1 MILSITKQFILTI
14 CSFYLYRKILGHA
27 KNTLCKNFLLIISS
41 LLLSIL
47 NYYIF
52 CNLPGISTI
61 SFILL
66 LYLAFQL
73 FFQTKLKLCLIATI
87 ISYGLSYALFSACCF
102 PIITLFYYFHYP
114 QNNLLYV
121 SITILAGFITYLV
134 LHIPF
139 CFKRFRKGMHFLYN
153 NVVINLGTIISIAII
168 TCISYTQLREFPGD
182 SIAFLQLLSIFL
194 LGFLLLFW
202 WKNQITKS
210 YIEKLRRAEL
220 ESLRQELTEKNHEIE
235 KLRENNDALAHIIHR
250 DNKLIPSMEHA
261 VCEFLDNKDALSV
274 DELAKKGEALAKEL
288 KEMAASRTG
297 ILHDYQAHG
306 QHIPI
311 TGVCSVDAL
320 LSYMQKKAFSAGITF
335 QVGISADLTAFTTS
349 VVTPEDLSHLLSDLI
364 ENAIHAVKDCPDRNI
379 QLHIHN
385 ISGNYTVEISD
396 TGVPFPIEILQG
408 YGIEQQTSHAD
419 DGGSGIGLM
428 DIWNLKKKYRASM
441 HIQEF
446 DASSDTWCKKIS
458 VIFDSKNHYLIQTYR
473 PEQILMTLKRSDLY
487 VLQL

>member
-1 MILSITKQFILTI
+1 MILSITKQFFIIL
-14 CSFYLYRKILGHA
+14 SSLYLYTKLLNFENYSVQKKFSNIICACIITAMSYFFNLYIPSLSLTFIVLSIFLTMLLQSQATLRPSFVATVIAYSLSYITFSVGSIMIIFVYYGLHIE
-27 KNTLCKNFLLIISS
+27 KNYYSS
-41 LLLSIL
+41 LVAIVLSGIL
-47 NYYIF
+47 
-52 CNLPGISTI
+52 C
-61 SFILL
+61 
-66 LYLAFQL
+66 
-73 FFQTKLKLCLIATI
+73 
-87 ISYGLSYALFSACCF
+87 FS
-102 PIITLFYYFHYP
+102 L
-114 QNNLLYV
+114 
-121 SITILAGFITYLV
+121 

-139 CFKRFRKGMHFLYN
+139 CFKRLRNGMRFLYHS
-153 NVVINLGTIISIAII
+153 VFINLGTIICVTSLIFFSAGR
-168 TCISYTQLREFPGD
+168 LREFPGD

-210 YIEKLRRAEL
+210 YIEKLRKAEL

-306 QHIPI
+306 QNIPL

>member
-1 MILSITKQFILTI
+1 MILTI
-14 CSFYLYRKILGHA
+14 IKQFFIIYSSFYLYNKLLNLEYRHKLT
-27 KNTLCKNFLLIISS
+27 KFLLVPISLVIAYAHYVLVTFIPSFAIAFTILLFYFFVLS
-41 LLLSIL
+41 LTTVNYKIAFVTTMIAFNL
-47 NYYIF
+47 NYLVFSIF
-52 CNLPGISTI
+52 VLMVGSI
-61 SFILL
+61 F
-66 LYLAFQL
+66 
-73 FFQTKLKLCLIATI
+73 
-87 ISYGLSYALFSACCF
+87 YGLSLSQDE
-102 PIITLFYYFHYP
+102 IGLI
-114 QNNLLYV
+114 
-121 SITILAGFITYLV
+121 SIMAISGILTYLAV
-134 LHIPF
+134 HIPF
-139 CFKRFRKGMHFLYN
+139 LFKRFKKGMRFLYQTFI
-153 NVVINLGTIISIAII
+153 INSGLLISLI
-168 TCISYTQLREFPGD
+168 TLTYFTFARLREFPGD

-210 YIEKLRRAEL
+210 YIEKLRKAEL

-261 VCEFLDNKDALSV
+261 VCEFLDNKDSLSV

-288 KEMAASRTG
+288 TEMAASRTG
-297 ILHDYQAHG
+297 ILYDYQAHG

>member
-1 MILSITKQFILTI
+1 MILSIFKQFFIFAI
-14 CSFYLYRKILGHA
+14 CFYLYSKLLNLKRISQTNILLA
-27 KNTLCKNFLLIISS
+27 LFLSFIFGILSS
-41 LLLSIL
+41 IFINYTPALSMPL
-47 NYYIF
+47 Q
-52 CNLPGISTI
+52 
-61 SFILL
+61 ILL
-66 LYLAFQL
+66 LLFGVLLIFHTTPKLAFVTTVIT
-73 FFQTKLKLCLIATI
+73 FGYC
-87 ISYGLSYALFSACCF
+87 YALYNIAIFLSIAALYNFCNSQTVLF
-102 PIITLFYYFHYP
+102 PFYVIILASILTCITAYIPFRFKRLKNGMRF
-114 QNNLLYV
+114 LYQKDFTNWGV
-121 SITILAGFITYLV
+121 FIGFTILL
-134 LHIPF
+134 
-139 CFKRFRKGMHFLYN
+139 C
-153 NVVINLGTIISIAII
+153 ISIGRI
-168 TCISYTQLREFPGD
+168 TDNPLNFT
-182 SIAFLQLLSIFL
+182 IALPLLLLFL

-210 YIEKLRRAEL
+210 YIEKLRKAEL

-235 KLRENNDALAHIIHR
+235 KLKENNDALAHIIHR

-274 DELAKKGEALAKEL
+274 DELAQKGEALAKEL

-335 QVGISADLTAFTTS
+335 QVGISADLTAFTAS

-385 ISGNYTVEISD
+385 ISGNYAVEISD

-408 YGIEQQTSHAD
+408 FGIEQQTSHAD
-419 DGGSGIGLM
+419 DDGSGIGLM

-446 DASSDTWCKKIS
+446 NASSDTWCKKIS

>member
-1 MILSITKQFILTI
+1 MILTVTKQFLLLISNI
-14 CSFYLYRKILGHA
+14 YLYQKILNLYPLTRKKKIPFFIFSLALAFASHLFIIYIPFLTLTTQIILFWFTCLILLHTTPKLSFVASTIVFGFTNA
-27 KNTLCKNFLLIISS
+27 LFALISITLITIFYWVSPSKNGLPTLLITFLSG
-41 LLLSIL
+41 LLT
-47 NYYIF
+47 YV
-52 CNLPGISTI
+52 
-61 SFILL
+61 
-66 LYLAFQL
+66 LAHVL
-73 FFQTKLKLCLIATI
+73 FKL
-87 ISYGLSYALFSACCF
+87 
-102 PIITLFYYFHYP
+102 
-114 QNNLLYV
+114 
-121 SITILAGFITYLV
+121 
-134 LHIPF
+134 
-139 CFKRFRKGMHFLYN
+139 KRFRKGMSFLYN
-153 NVVINLGTIISIAII
+153 DFFINSGLFISIIILFSISIIRIIAIPSSFFRALPL
-168 TCISYTQLREFPGD
+168 T
-182 SIAFLQLLSIFL
+182 AIFL

-210 YIEKLRRAEL
+210 YIEKLRKAEL

-274 DELAKKGEALAKEL
+274 DELAQKGEALAKEL

-306 QHIPI
+306 QNIPI

-446 DASSDTWCKKIS
+446 DTSSDTWCKKIS